1 MPIDGKTL
9 NSIAEKTGLSSVQ
22 LINTRSQ
29 VFKKLGLDI
38 NNMSEAEALALMVEY
53 PRIIIRPIVISN
65 NMVIFRF
72 VEQEYREHLLS

>member
-9 NSIAEKTGLSSVQ
+9 NSIAEKAGLSSVQ

>member
-9 NSIAEKTGLSSVQ
+9 NSIAEKAGLPSVQ